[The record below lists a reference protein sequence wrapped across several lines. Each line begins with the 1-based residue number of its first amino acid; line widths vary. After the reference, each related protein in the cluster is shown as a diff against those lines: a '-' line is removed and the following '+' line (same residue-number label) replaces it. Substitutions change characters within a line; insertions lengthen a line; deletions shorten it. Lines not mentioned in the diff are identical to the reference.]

1 MPRLLAGARCGRAVT
16 RERITA
22 ALGLGV
28 IAAVGFWIAFHTYW
42 AEETQPGTLQG
53 EAAGNAYYS
62 VERVARALG
71 IHVQR
76 LTSLR
81 VLPPADGVLLVNDF
95 HDVMARRALPQVEH
109 WVESGGR
116 LAVNWG
122 SLWTDP
128 ALQTWS
134 GVSTAAVVT
143 HGARAATV
151 APANA
156 AATTASTDATPAAD
170 CSALAVEV
178 GGTDTGDT
186 LSLCGAWLG
195 SGFVSKRVPSWA
207 LAKGPELKLLRVPVG
222 HGSLIVL
229 GPASLLA
236 AKTFLRGDMA
246 EAFITATALVRG
258 ERLTIYSAG
267 HAEPLLAML
276 WRVAAPALLFSGIV
290 LLLVIVRHL
299 PRFGPPL
306 PPPATARRSLAEQ
319 IRANA
324 RFAWRTRKLDS
335 LREAVLRDLERTA
348 RRHIAGYDLLAP
360 RQRAAELGKRAGL
373 DIATLGAALTQDAV
387 GTPER
392 QRAAIA
398 LLEHCRR
405 RLLSFAPIT
414 RPPNER

>member
-1 MPRLLAGARCGRAVT
+1 VT

-22 ALGLGV
+22 ALGLAV
-28 IAAVGFWIAFHTYW
+28 IAAVGLWIAFHTYW

-71 IHVQR
+71 VHVQR

-143 HGARAATV
+143 HGPGATAP

-156 AATTASTDATPAAD
+156 VSTATSAAATAD
-170 CSALAVEV
+170 RDCTVLAVQV
-178 GGTDTGDT
+178 GGADTGDS
-186 LSLCGAWLG
+186 LSLCGGWLG

-207 LAKGPELKLLRVPVG
+207 LASGNELKLLRVPVG
-222 HGSLIVL
+222 RGSLIVI
-229 GPASLLA
+229 GPASLLGA
-236 AKTFLRGDMA
+236 RTFLRGDTA
-246 EAFITATALVRG
+246 EAFIAATALARG

-276 WRVAAPALLFSGIV
+276 WRVAAPAMLFSGIV

-324 RFAWRTRKLDS
+324 RFAWRTRKLHS
-335 LREAVLRDLERTA
+335 LREAVLRNLEQTA
-348 RRHIAGYDLLAP
+348 RRHIPGYGLLAP
-360 RQRAAELGKRAGL
+360 GQRAAELGKRAGI
-373 DIATLGAALTQDAV
+373 DTATLSAALTQDAV

-398 LLEHCRR
+398 VLEQCR
-405 RLLSFAPIT
+405 RLLPVSP
-414 RPPNER
+414 RP